1 MNEEALKDSYSL
13 FTNTG
18 YNGTQDEFYTLLSDN
33 AEAFAD
39 SYGLFKDSGYNGSE
53 DDYKELLGLKKKDAS
68 VLQDANAQMVS
79 EVTPSTSDLSQPS
92 LEQDV
97 QSSLEERFSGYKD
110 LPEDEQKSLRKQEE
124 LRPFFEANGLDLD
137 EKLSFENKK
146 KSLEEADRKEEEADE
161 ELGFFERLYKNITS
175 PEEVEDMF
183 TTEEDSVNNYFAQNS
198 DKIFEAEKQY
208 NQAKVEQIKSN
219 YPPQERLAQFKAEG
233 IDLGYIPIKNLKI
246 NNEEVSI
253 KEFEKKAYDQEFI
266 DQLQAG
272 EVSMEVL
279 DTQDNEVL
287 ENLNNLMTRQMES
300 GGQWGDIAQSFYAGG
315 LDMLVAGP
323 LNLLERVGMQGNLYE
338 QTMYK
343 LRGGY
348 WANKVHKYANSQRD
362 KTRLYE
368 QSSMTE
374 SLLDGNYGDAM
385 FQAGNALAESTP
397 LILGMYA
404 SAPLGLAEG
413 ATLGFAGISAGGL
426 KDLELREQRLKGEID
441 ISETMLL
448 ANSVLTGG
456 AEMFFEK
463 FTLDGINAGRKIAGL
478 GKMKPTEIADKFVK
492 GFSKQTAIEGLS
504 EGATEFSNAI
514 TDLITGSAEYEGIE
528 EIAVRISDATL
539 VGGLMGGGMHTAP
552 YLYQSLKKFE
562 ILDENISTV
571 FTMEDGS
578 VKEMSRAE
586 ALRFVKD
593 PEVSDQIRRSAIKMD
608 ASMNDVAKKQLEE
621 IIYGY
626 YAPDAVES
634 RARMF
639 DKEKA
644 VQEVLNKVEA
654 SEEVSTEDLNTLSE
668 AMAEMEIEGK
678 ESKYNISSSTKSTRA
693 RAASV
698 LKGKGVEI
706 VNATQ
711 TQDLSGSNITETVN
725 VSKIET
731 KEQYDSVKKQIKN
744 KSNKP
749 KIVVS
754 ESQQSITVNGES
766 VQSSEVVQGTF
777 KNLNEAKNAL
787 KDFEVANKASKEEVV
802 EQEFTSDE
810 LAQDDSTIRTE
821 YYTITDGNGNS
832 QTVEVKTSKD
842 GSRRVELKDEEG
854 TRYSSEKFS
863 KDNPASNEQLIDGLH
878 PFADFEYTLNKR
890 EGETRE
896 GFEANYS
903 EQIVENRKK
912 KLRAERPK
920 STTDSGLFPINN
932 KLFLQTKK
940 EGLDDIPKE
949 VIDNN
954 DYHVLTS
961 EKEGLTQEE
970 RDSRMSELKSMLD
983 EAGATYYTVQGVYN
997 GVAEE
1002 SLVVTGIDNA
1012 TALNIGNAFQ
1022 QESIFSS
1029 KDGLMY
1035 GDGRVVPL
1043 KGGKPVKGPEARK
1056 MDALTIMNV
1065 GGRKVSLHSGLDW
1078 NNTSYGKNFNSEN
1091 LHKLD
1096 ESNADYDAE
1105 LFQGITEDRKRA
1117 LGFALKFLNS
1127 IGGLNV
1133 TVIRNSEAMQGQIKS
1148 IQKNRYIKDGMSE
1161 EKAEVEA
1168 NKYASE
1174 RRGGSFFLDKTIY
1187 VNLETVRGNTLFHE
1201 IIHPMVDFIKKTDP
1215 ALYKRIEAE
1224 VAEGKVKRRT
1234 TKGGRKI
1241 KGSYLEWAQNNPAY
1255 ASLSREEQIEE
1266 AFAEMMGD
1274 AAYGHFKN
1282 KGTRLNRLREVIK
1295 AILTKL
1301 GVTSLPENVEAID
1314 LDDMSLSDIRTNLA
1328 EALVDGRKVN
1338 VGGVEFEVGET
1349 DAESRFQLD
1358 AIDRRTQV
1366 QYTYDVNSKEFADME
1381 ADGLITSGMTIQD
1394 FAGKTMMIHSPDA
1407 TFSGSIIDKDGTI
1420 LVEGKGGIY
1429 YTFKHSEGGYFWA
1442 STDNAANSMA
1452 KQLNSMLEANGGK
1465 IYMGLTTAR
1474 EGKLLSNTAMS
1485 RGVVNLFTSPNF
1497 ISKIGLS
1504 KPTLYKALIDAAN
1517 QTSPLGDGLKL
1528 GLKPYRA
1535 SSKFE
1540 GDVLEKVWDKL
1551 DNKKTSFKDRKFF
1564 TDKFL
1569 TLAKQSLESGSSK
1582 TNFVNFIKTTMG
1594 DESLVK
1600 FNNKGEPNVTSMKKA
1615 LINVLTE
1622 PELRGEEVTD
1632 KVYAV
1637 LEIDGPV
1644 KAIKTDEYESYG
1656 TAIVSES
1663 GNRAKIHRL
1672 DNREFWYDVAED
1684 PMTNTVIGENTGRSI
1699 KSGKISSRRSQIM
1712 PPTAGVS
1719 TTPLKISE
1727 KIRMQAPTLFNEPN
1741 PETADISKSYLLDKA
1756 TELGV
1761 DQYSDVRFVNRL
1773 DENNSKMIA
1782 DAYDNL
1788 IEDPKNA
1795 EVKSAYQALA
1805 NETILQHEAIL
1816 NKGYDVEIWD
1826 GKGEPYKNSAEMIS
1840 DVRDNKHMYI
1850 FGTEAGFGEGEITP
1864 EKRSENAML
1873 AKTQYKDVNGK
1884 TLLVNDLFRFV
1895 HDFFGHTEL
1904 GNGFGPI
1911 GEENAWLNHSRMYSP
1926 EARKAMT
1933 TETRGQNSWVN
1944 FNKNLRREDGSIPKR
1959 GDNDYTPLSER
1970 PFADQKMGILPDNIV
1985 NPKNLR
1991 FQAPTYEM
1999 EYTPNSLVS
2008 LAMLSDNN
2016 RQPEQWVKEIGKG
2029 LKGASKDVDTM
2040 GLLDILKAYKK
2051 DAKVKSISKEVVAQL
2066 IATNMADIE
2075 TKIFGKEAV
2084 INYDD
2089 YYIGYD
2095 GENYSV
2101 ETPDGQIFDTG
2112 KKSSIEVEELSDLS
2126 TQMLVNKVLIEN
2138 DMFPEAQYSAFT
2150 LPGGENYREF
2160 LIKDK
2165 SPEEIFTAP
2174 HYDGIGEGKNLIAS
2188 ARVDDR
2194 VGPNGEKILFVQEIQ
2209 SDWVQ
2214 GVNKGNFVTKEKI
2227 ASADLQINSLNKE
2240 LEASEERLEK
2250 MIEDTD
2256 SPFSS
2261 EKMMREKDYIED
2273 LKAKITFLEIDK
2285 KGRPY
2290 LPWNQTDLWVG
2301 LTIRKLI
2308 NQASKEGYD
2317 QIAFVNGE
2325 QSDIVQSHTGE
2336 NKGLTHEF
2344 YNKIVPKNINNELK
2358 RLVKGMKYG
2367 VSEFIGDFTKTDVT
2381 QSYEDYLELSEKER
2395 GEKLNISN
2403 KNAVINLTPELKAA
2417 TDKVGPLRFQVPQEE
2432 GESNVY
2438 TDGLV
2443 SIGWDISKAMQDLNY
2458 MSGTYLTGFI
2468 DQDSFRPKKRKRY
2481 DIKLTTLLAKPFG
2494 THSDKEVKEIMVRS
2508 RGALNSAIIE
2518 ANEVGKRLKELN
2530 EKYNYTE
2537 QELND
2542 FLHDHNKIKAL
2553 EDSDI
2558 KNTLIEMRMSID
2570 DLSKTLIAEDLIA
2583 GQTMFTVDSN
2593 LGLYVTQAY
2602 KNFEVKGW
2610 EQTDNLII
2618 KKLKE
2623 FLRREAK
2630 KDNPDATEERLN
2642 QIVDV
2647 SYEELNSDK
2656 EFAYNVKNGGS
2667 LDGLSRLTSIFK
2679 QRKEIPQE
2687 IKDFWGEI
2695 DDPIFNYNN
2704 TIKKMAQTIT
2714 AERMYK
2720 ELYEI
2725 GNGKFISDTKTL
2737 DTFNELVGAK
2747 WGSIEGKF
2755 VDNEMFA
2762 VMNQIAPEKGTGT
2775 FNWIFDK
2782 YMELV
2787 LLNKKTKTVWNIGTH
2802 FKNIIGNTAFA
2813 TMNGHIGFRGGMYQD
2828 AKASLK
2834 AVASSSDAELNAIRK
2849 NLIEKGVLSS
2859 SASLEEIR
2867 NISKDL
2873 GDTDYDLSKYLDEKN
2888 GKIQKLMSKSVRY
2901 VGKPL
2906 KYLDDKFTRA
2916 YQAEDDVWKFY
2927 GFLSEKARYIEAGL
2941 SEKEADDMAARNI
2954 INLYPNYNEIPRI
2967 IRYIGRSPLVGSF
2980 VAFQAESFRNAKNAV
2995 KLGFEE
3001 MGSSNPKIKK
3011 IGTTRIA
3018 GTIATMT
3025 LLEGLQ
3031 LYTMQFLSQALG
3043 LAGGDEEESEERR
3056 LRTMVAQWDRDGSL
3070 AYVDSGVLDSKTN
3083 ENQMENDKYFDYINF
3098 SSISGVGHIRDILR
3112 LSFTDIDTEVGK
3124 ESAYSIVKKMYEP
3137 FLGEEMT
3144 LATFLEAYENKGD
3157 RIYSRTDD
3165 AATATLKM
3173 IEYVGKR
3180 VAMPGVGRNFIRIK
3194 ESFEQDSER
3203 VPTYETLALFGLRIS
3218 RTNLNKTLSINAR
3231 NAYNDMR
3238 SRSSDSII
3246 RDKTLLLNEMKNNPD
3261 LDNDLNII
3269 ADLMAGCRLNKVAGR
3284 DTKAILKGMGIS
3296 DVVIDLA
3303 YNRMLKNY
3311 KQDVLSVD
3319 AK

>member
-1 MNEEALKDSYSL
+1 MNEEALKDAYSL

-68 VLQDANAQMVS
+68 VLQDLPFQMDTKVSASESQEPTSSLDQRIDDSLNKRLASIQPLQDGETDPRMEASSFFEEEGLDFKKYLSLVDRKFDIEKELKSIDYSDEKPTVNPFAKTESSFISSLNKGDQALLKQELSRLNAELDPMVES
-79 EVTPSTSDLSQPS
+79 ADKAKRKYDNAKYYQLKSTVDPSDLDQAVIDADIDKGNIKIPNLVVGEEIFSLNEYNEWLYKRENVNAIQEDPNLIPEQTIEFLKNSNNKALNAAYDLTKRQILSGGEWGDKIES
-92 LEQDV
+92 LESGIIGIGAGAVEMIAKGSYAALDALSYVPKTERLEVGLDDPETTYSSDFLEKGGSPLANRLKEKQD
-97 QSSLEERFSGYKD
+97 
-110 LPEDEQKSLRKQEE
+110 E
-124 LRPFFEANGLDLD
+124 LRANIRAY
-137 EKLSFENKK
+137 
-146 KSLEEADRKEEEADE
+146 EE
-161 ELGFFERLYKNITS
+161 S
-175 PEEVEDMF
+175 
-183 TTEEDSVNNYFAQNS
+183 
-198 DKIFEAEKQY
+198 
-208 NQAKVEQIKSN
+208 
-219 YPPQERLAQFKAEG
+219 
-233 IDLGYIPIKNLKI
+233 
-246 NNEEVSI
+246 SI
-253 KEFEKKAYDQEFI
+253 
-266 DQLQAG
+266 
-272 EVSMEVL
+272 
-279 DTQDNEVL
+279 
-287 ENLNNLMTRQMES
+287 
-300 GGQWGDIAQSFYAGG
+300 
-315 LDMLVAGP
+315 
-323 LNLLERVGMQGNLYE
+323 
-338 QTMYK
+338 
-343 LRGGY
+343 
-348 WANKVHKYANSQRD
+348 
-362 KTRLYE
+362 
-368 QSSMTE
+368 TE
-374 SLLDGNYGDAM
+374 SLLKGNILDAVN
-385 FQAGNALAESTP
+385 QGGNALME
-397 LILGMYA
+397 
-404 SAPLGLAEG
+404 SAPLTASLMLAG
-413 ATLGFAGISAGGL
+413 PLGVSQTATLFGAGIVSAGQNELELLSQREEGRDIADWQINLSNLGSFAGEYIGERYTLGL
-426 KDLELREQRLKGEID
+426 INDARRLASLDKMLEPD
-441 ISETMLL
+441 AVVDS
-448 ANSVLTGG
+448 
-456 AEMFFEK
+456 
-463 FTLDGINAGRKIAGL
+463 
-478 GKMKPTEIADKFVK
+478 FVK
-492 GFSKQTAIEGLS
+492 GVTKGFGIEAAS
-504 EGATEFSNAI
+504 EGFTETINYLTDSAVGLEDFDLTKFGIRIADASIIGGFSGAGIHTSIRTGKAVSRAI
-514 TDLITGSAEYEGIE
+514 TNL
-528 EIAVRISDATL
+528 EII
-539 VGGLMGGGMHTAP
+539 
-552 YLYQSLKKFE
+552 
-562 ILDENISTV
+562 DENTTV
-571 FTMEDGS
+571 IFKYADNKTE
-578 VKEMSRAE
+578 ELSRTDAIK
-586 ALRFVKD
+586 LVRKD
-593 PEVSDQIRRSAIKMD
+593 PELRQQIRDGVVKAD
-608 ASMNDVAKKQLEE
+608 YSMNEVARKAIEDLV
-621 IIYGY
+621 YGY
-626 YAPDAVES
+626 YAPDAETN
-634 RARMF
+634 RAKMRE
-639 DKEKA
+639 KEKVVQNLSDA
-644 VQEVLNKVEA
+644 VKEDPSLENINKLSNAISEMEA
-654 SEEVSTEDLNTLSE
+654 EAKVSEYNESKSTE
-668 AMAEMEIEGK
+668 A
-678 ESKYNISSSTKSTRA
+678 TRA
-693 RAASV
+693 
-698 LKGKGVEI
+698 KTKNIFNEKGVEI
-706 VNATQ
+706 IDAMKS
-711 TQDLSGSNITETVN
+711 QDVSQSKVTETTEVD
-725 VSKIET
+725 KIEN
-731 KEQYDSVKKQIKN
+731 KDQYESAKKQIKN
-744 KSNKP
+744 NKVP
-749 KIVVS
+749 KLVT
-754 ESQQSITVNGES
+754 SQTQTGVKVEGELL
-766 VQSSEVVQGTF
+766 QTSEVTQGKF
-777 KNLNEAKNAL
+777 KSMNAAKNAI
-787 KDFEVANKASKEEVV
+787 KDYEAKIKAQEKGQMLEE
-802 EQEFTSDE
+802 E
-810 LAQDDSTIRTE
+810 LSP
-821 YYTITDGNGNS
+821 
-832 QTVEVKTSKD
+832 
-842 GSRRVELKDEEG
+842 L
-854 TRYSSEKFS
+854 
-863 KDNPASNEQLIDGLH
+863 
-878 PFADFEYTLNKR
+878 
-890 EGETRE
+890 
-896 GFEANYS
+896 
-903 EQIVENRKK
+903 
-912 KLRAERPK
+912 
-920 STTDSGLFPINN
+920 NN
-932 KLFLQTKK
+932 KLFIETNK
-940 EGLDDIPKE
+940 EALDEVPKE
-949 VIDNN
+949 VLDSK
-954 DYHVLTS
+954 DYYILTS
-961 EKEGLTQEE
+961 EKEGLNRQE
-970 RDSRMSELKSMLD
+970 RKSRMSELTSILD
-983 EAGATYYTVQGVYN
+983 DIGATYYKVKGVYN

-1002 SLVVTGIDNA
+1002 SLIVTGISEAD
-1012 TALNIGNAFQ
+1012 ALNAGRDFG
-1022 QESIFSS
+1022 QESIFSA
-1029 KDGLMY
+1029 KKGLMFS
-1035 GDGRVVPL
+1035 DGRVVPL
-1043 KGGKPVKGPEARK
+1043 NDSDLKGPKARSK
-1056 MDALTIMNV
+1056 DALTIMNV
-1065 GGRKVSLHSGLDW
+1065 GGRKMSLHSGLDW
-1078 NNTSYGKNFNSEN
+1078 SNTSYGKNFNSEN
-1091 LHKLD
+1091 VHRLD
-1096 ESNADYDAE
+1096 ENDPNYDKE
-1105 LFQGITEDRKRA
+1105 LLEGVTQDRKRV
-1117 LGFALKFLNS
+1117 LGFVLKFLNS

-1133 TVIRNSEAMQGQIKS
+1133 TVIRNSEAMQSQIKS
-1148 IQKNRYIKDGMSE
+1148 IQKDRYIKNGMSE

-1366 QYTYDVNSKEFADME
+1366 QYTYDVNSKEFSDME

-1429 YTFKHSEGGYFWA
+1429 YTFKHNEGGYFWA

-1540 GDVLEKVWDKL
+1540 GGVLEKVWDKL

-1600 FNNKGEPNVTSMKKA
+1600 FNNKGEPNVKSMKKA
-1615 LINVLTE
+1615 LVNVLTE

-1684 PMTNTVIGENTGRSI
+1684 PMTNTVIGETTGRSG
-1699 KSGKISSRRSQIM
+1699 SGQISSRRSQIM
-1712 PPTAGVS
+1712 PSTAGVS
-1719 TTPLKISE
+1719 MTPLKISE
-1727 KIRMQAPTLFNEPN
+1727 SIRM
-1741 PETADISKSYLLDKA
+1741 
-1756 TELGV
+1756 
-1761 DQYSDVRFVNRL
+1761 
-1773 DENNSKMIA
+1773 
-1782 DAYDNL
+1782 
-1788 IEDPKNA
+1788 
-1795 EVKSAYQALA
+1795 
-1805 NETILQHEAIL
+1805 
-1816 NKGYDVEIWD
+1816 
-1826 GKGEPYKNSAEMIS
+1826 
-1840 DVRDNKHMYI
+1840 
-1850 FGTEAGFGEGEITP
+1850 
-1864 EKRSENAML
+1864 
-1873 AKTQYKDVNGK
+1873 
-1884 TLLVNDLFRFV
+1884 
-1895 HDFFGHTEL
+1895 
-1904 GNGFGPI
+1904 
-1911 GEENAWLNHSRMYSP
+1911 
-1926 EARKAMT
+1926 
-1933 TETRGQNSWVN
+1933 
-1944 FNKNLRREDGSIPKR
+1944 
-1959 GDNDYTPLSER
+1959 
-1970 PFADQKMGILPDNIV
+1970 
-1985 NPKNLR
+1985 
-1991 FQAPTYEM
+1991 QAPTYEM

-2016 RQPEQWVKEIGKG
+2016 RQPEQWIKEIGKG

-2075 TKIFGKEAV
+2075 TKILGGD
-2084 INYDD
+2084 IDYDNYDID
-2089 YYIGYD
+2089 YD
-2095 GENYSV
+2095 GDNYSIT
-2101 ETPDGQIFDTG
+2101 TPDGVTLRSDMEIVKDIEDLTTEEAN
-2112 KKSSIEVEELSDLS
+2112 SIIEETLKAENLGPVYSEV
-2126 TQMLVNKVLIEN
+2126 
-2138 DMFPEAQYSAFT
+2138 T

-2165 SPEEIFTAP
+2165 SPEDIFKAP
-2174 HYDGIGEGKNLIAS
+2174 HYDDFGQNLIAS

-2209 SDWVQ
+2209 SDWAQ
-2214 GVNKGNFVTKEKI
+2214 RAADKKKSGEKIGFKKDNPPLTKEEVNEMGDL
-2227 ASADLQINSLNKE
+2227 SATYNRAINEQVKGIKDPWVEDLLFESGGYRVFELLKKVNERISNSKP
-2240 LEASEERLEK
+2240 
-2250 MIEDTD
+2250 T
-2256 SPFSS
+2256 
-2261 EKMMREKDYIED
+2261 ED
-2273 LKAKITFLEIDK
+2273 LKNYQRYLQLQIKESRFEDAIAD
-2285 KGRPY
+2285 
-2290 LPWNQTDLWVG
+2290 LPWGQTDLWVG

-2325 QSDIVQSHTGE
+2325 QSDIIQGHSDGRTA
-2336 NKGLTHEF
+2336 EF

-2367 VSEFIGDFTKTDVT
+2367 VGEVIEDKVKPLSFGDFKEFQGNLIHESDHGQYTIIDQGDGTFYWERPDGKEGVAVDF
-2381 QSYEDYLELSEKER
+2381 EDAVWNLNVYYNSVQKLEVANK
-2395 GEKLNISN
+2395 GESLYS
-2403 KNAVINLTPELKAA
+2403 KNATINLTPELKAA
-2417 TDKVGPLRFQVPQEE
+2417 TDKVGPLRFQAPQEE

-2468 DQDSFRPKKRKRY
+2468 DQKAFDSKDKQRY

-2593 LGLYVTQAY
+2593 LGLYVTKAY

-2618 KKLKE
+2618 QKTKD
-2623 FLRREAK
+2623 FLYKEAK
-2630 KDNPDATEERLN
+2630 KDNPEATEERLN
-2642 QIVDV
+2642 DIVKV
-2647 SYEELNSDK
+2647 NYRKLNSDK
-2656 EFAYNVKNGGS
+2656 NFAYNIKNGGS

-2687 IKDFWGEI
+2687 IRDFWGEI

-2704 TIKKMAQTIT
+2704 TVKKIAQTIT

-2720 ELYEI
+2720 DLYEI
-2725 GNGKFISDTKTL
+2725 GNGKFISDTQTSE
-2737 DTFNELVGAK
+2737 TFNKLVGSK
-2747 WGSIEGKF
+2747 WGSLEGKF

-2762 VMNQIAPEKGTGT
+2762 VMNQMSPEKGEGL
-2775 FNWIFDK
+2775 FNFVYDK

-2802 FKNIIGNTAFA
+2802 FKNVIGNTAFA
-2813 TMNGHIGFRGGMYQD
+2813 TMNGHIGFRGGMFKD
-2828 AKASLK
+2828 AWASLK

-2967 IRYIGRSPLVGSF
+2967 IRYIGRSPIVGSF
-2980 VAFQAESFRNAKNAV
+2980 VAFQSESFRNAKNTV

-3056 LRTMVAQWDRDGSL
+3056 LRTMVAEWDRDGSL

-3124 ESAYSIVKKMYEP
+3124 ESAYSIVKKMFEP

-3173 IEYVGKR
+3173 IEYVGKK
-3180 VAMPGVGRNFIRIK
+3180 VAMPGIGRNAIRIM

-3246 RDKTLLLNEMKNNPD
+3246 RDKTLLLNEIKNNPD

>member
-1 MNEEALKDSYSL
+1 MNEEALKDAYGL

-39 SYGLFKDSGYNGSE
+39 SYGLFKGSGYNGSE
-53 DDYKELLGLKKKDAS
+53 DDYKGLLGLKKKD
-68 VLQDANAQMVS
+68 VS
-79 EVTPSTSDLSQPS
+79 ISPSTLPQKDSEDTALQSDASQPS

-97 QSSLEERFSGYKD
+97 QSSLEERFSAYKD
-110 LPEDEQKSLRKQEE
+110 LPEDEQKSLRKQDE

-137 EKLSFENKK
+137 EKLDFDNKRKALEESDRK
-146 KSLEEADRKEEEADE
+146 KEEADK
-161 ELGFFERLYKNITS
+161 ELGFLEKIYKNMTS
-175 PEEVEDMF
+175 PEEIEDMLV
-183 TTEEDSVNNYFAQNS
+183 TEEDSVNNYFSQNS

-219 YPPQERLAQFKAEG
+219 YPPQERLAQFQAEG

-246 NNEEVSI
+246 NGEEVSI
-253 KEFEKKAYDQEFI
+253 KDFEAKAYDQEFI

-279 DTQDNEVL
+279 DTQDNKVL
-287 ENLNNLMTRQMES
+287 KNLESLRSRQMES

-323 LNLLERVGMQGNLYE
+323 LELLEGVGAQASPYQ
-338 QTMYK
+338 QTMFK
-343 LRGGY
+343 LQGGFL
-348 WANKVHKYANSQRD
+348 ANKVHKYANSQRD

-368 QSSMTE
+368 QSSMSE
-374 SLLDGNYGDAM
+374 SLLEGNYGNAM
-385 FQAGNALAESTP
+385 FQAGNAIAESAP

-413 ATLGFAGISAGGL
+413 ATLSAAGISAGGL

-441 ISETMLL
+441 ISEGMLL
-448 ANSVLTGG
+448 ANAALTGG

-463 FTLDGINAGRKIAGL
+463 FTLDIINSGRKIAGF
-478 GKMKPTEIADKFVK
+478 GKMKPVEIADGFVRGLFK
-492 GFSKQTAIEGLS
+492 AQLTEGLS
-504 EGATEFSNAI
+504 EGATELSNAFA
-514 TDLITGSAEYEGIE
+514 DLMTRDIDWEKGKLKGSAVSPYEVI
-528 EIAVRISDATL
+528 VRSADATI
-539 VGGLMGGGMHTAP
+539 VGTLLGTGMHTTP
-552 YLYQSLKKFE
+552 YLLQSLKKFE
-562 ILDENISTV
+562 ILDKNISTV

-586 ALRFVKD
+586 ALKFAKD
-593 PEVSDQIRRSAIKMD
+593 PKVADQIRRGTINME
-608 ASMNDVAKKQLEE
+608 ASMNDVARQQLEE

-644 VQEVLNKVEA
+644 VQQVLNKVEA
-654 SEEVSTEDLNTLSE
+654 SEEVSTEDLNALSE
-668 AMAEMEIEGK
+668 AMAAMEVEGK
-678 ESKYNISSSTKSTRA
+678 ESKYNISSSTNSTRA
-693 RAASV
+693 RSASI
-698 LKGKGVEI
+698 LKDKGVEI

-711 TQDLSGSNITETVN
+711 TQDLSKSNVTETVN

-731 KEQYDSVKKQIKN
+731 QEQYDSIKKQVKN
-744 KSNKP
+744 KNKKP
-749 KIVVS
+749 KVVVS

-766 VQSSEVVQGTF
+766 VQSSEVVQGSF
-777 KNLNEAKNAL
+777 KNLNEAKNAM
-787 KDFEVANKASKEEVV
+787 KDFEATDKAAKAGEMLE
-802 EQEFTSDE
+802 SD
-810 LAQDDSTIRTE
+810 
-821 YYTITDGNGNS
+821 
-832 QTVEVKTSKD
+832 
-842 GSRRVELKDEEG
+842 
-854 TRYSSEKFS
+854 
-863 KDNPASNEQLIDGLH
+863 
-878 PFADFEYTLNKR
+878 
-890 EGETRE
+890 
-896 GFEANYS
+896 
-903 EQIVENRKK
+903 
-912 KLRAERPK
+912 
-920 STTDSGLFPINN
+920 LFPANN

-949 VIDNN
+949 VIDGN

-970 RDSRMSELKSMLD
+970 RNSRMEKLKSMLD
-983 EAGATYYTVQGVYN
+983 AADATYYTVQGVYN

-1012 TALNIGNAFQ
+1012 KALDLGRQFG
-1022 QESIFSS
+1022 QESIFSA
-1029 KDGLMY
+1029 KDGLMFSN
-1035 GDGRVVPL
+1035 GSVVPL
-1043 KGGKPVKGPEARK
+1043 KSGKPLKGTDARK
-1056 MDALTIMNV
+1056 MDALTIMSV
-1065 GGRKVSLHSGLDW
+1065 GGRKMSLHTGLDW
-1078 NNTSYGKNFNSEN
+1078 SNTSHGKNFNSEN

-1096 ESNADYDAE
+1096 EKNANYDSE
-1105 LFQGITEDRKRA
+1105 LFEGVTEDRKRA

-1133 TVIRNSEAMQGQIKS
+1133 TVIRNSEAMKGQIKS
-1148 IQKNRYIKDGMSE
+1148 IQKDRYIKDGISE
-1161 EKAEVEA
+1161 EKAEAKAE
-1168 NKYASE
+1168 KYAAE
-1174 RRGGSFFLDKTIY
+1174 RKRGSFFVDKTIY
-1187 VNLETVRGNTLFHE
+1187 VNLETVQGNTLFHE

-1215 ALYKRIEAE
+1215 TLYKRIEAE
-1224 VAEGKVKRRT
+1224 VAEGKVKRRI

-1241 KGSYLEWAQNNPAY
+1241 KGSYLEWAQTNY
-1255 ASLSREEQIEE
+1255 ADLSREEQIEE

-1301 GVTSLPENVEAID
+1301 GVTSFPENVEAID
-1314 LDDMSLSDIRTNLA
+1314 LNTMSLSDIRTNLA
-1328 EALVDGRKVN
+1328 EALVDGRKVT

-1394 FAGKTMMIHSPDA
+1394 FAGKEMMIHSPDA

-1420 LVEGKGGIY
+1420 LVEGKGGVY
-1429 YTFKHSEGGYFWA
+1429 YTFKHNEEGYFWA

-1485 RGVVNLFTSPNF
+1485 RGVVNLFTSRNF

-1600 FNNKGEPNVTSMKKA
+1600 FNNKGEPNIGSMKKA
-1615 LINVLTE
+1615 LVNVLTE

-1684 PMTNTVIGENTGRSI
+1684 PMTNTVIGETTGRSG
-1699 KSGKISSRRSQIM
+1699 SGQISSRRSQIM
-1712 PPTAGVS
+1712 PAMAGVS

-1727 KIRMQAPTLFNEPN
+1727 KIRMQVPQVEEVQWQESKIGRGDLAITNRREEVREAAQAYFDGEVNQQEYLDIVQENSPIKPITQFIDPASLEDI
-1741 PETADISKSYLLDKA
+1741 ETAVGSKIEGRLDVPIEEGTKVGLRLDIPAYTNKNIWAITVHEDGRGKAMSYTNVARIDNVEFISSPKVALGIARGKLSKSTIARMLGNWSPIEGADAKA
-1756 TELGV
+1756 RGENAKQIVV
-1761 DQYSDVRFVNRL
+1761 DVMNDPSWSQIGMNPFRHSYFYDRL
-1773 DENNSKMIA
+1773 DGMPVVSAEQVVQIGGLVYA
-1782 DAYDNL
+1782 
-1788 IEDPKNA
+1788 KNA
-1795 EVKSAYQALA
+1795 EK
-1805 NETILQHEAIL
+1805 T
-1816 NKGYDVEIWD
+1816 
-1826 GKGEPYKNSAEMIS
+1826 
-1840 DVRDNKHMYI
+1840 
-1850 FGTEAGFGEGEITP
+1850 TP
-1864 EKRSENAML
+1864 FDERFEDKR
-1873 AKTQYKDVNGK
+1873 TG
-1884 TLLVNDLFRFV
+1884 
-1895 HDFFGHTEL
+1895 
-1904 GNGFGPI
+1904 
-1911 GEENAWLNHSRMYSP
+1911 
-1926 EARKAMT
+1926 
-1933 TETRGQNSWVN
+1933 
-1944 FNKNLRREDGSIPKR
+1944 
-1959 GDNDYTPLSER
+1959 
-1970 PFADQKMGILPDNIV
+1970 
-1985 NPKNLR
+1985 LR
-1991 FQAPTYEM
+1991 FQVPTYEM
-1999 EYTPNSLVS
+1999 EYTPNALVS
-2008 LAMLSDNN
+2008 LNMIDIDKANPTEWISRLSKG
-2016 RQPEQWVKEIGKG
+2016 VKGT
-2029 LKGASKDVDTM
+2029 SKDIATM
-2040 GLLDILKAYKK
+2040 GLEDILKAYQK
-2051 DAKVKSISKEVVAQL
+2051 DAKVKSIPKEVVAKL

-2075 TKIFGKEAV
+2075 TNILRSD
-2084 INYDD
+2084 IIIDPYDYD
-2089 YYIGYD
+2089 IGYD
-2095 GENYSV
+2095 GDKYIVEDPKGQYVDSGV
-2101 ETPDGQIFDTG
+2101 ETSLYDNVDA
-2112 KKSSIEVEELSDLS
+2112 EELTES
-2126 TQMLVNKVLIEN
+2126 QRREIIEAAF
-2138 DMFPEAQYSAFT
+2138 DAEGITPGEVKYPEVT

-2165 SPEEIFTAP
+2165 SPEKIFSAP
-2174 HYDGIGEGKNLIAS
+2174 HYNELGENLIAS

-2209 SDWVQ
+2209 SDWAQ
-2214 GVNKGNFVTKEKI
+2214 RAADKKKSGEKIGFKKDNPPLTKEEVNEMGDL
-2227 ASADLQINSLNKE
+2227 SATYNRAINEWVKGIKDPWVEDLLFESGGYRVFELLKKVNERISNSKP
-2240 LEASEERLEK
+2240 
-2250 MIEDTD
+2250 T
-2256 SPFSS
+2256 
-2261 EKMMREKDYIED
+2261 ED
-2273 LKAKITFLEIDK
+2273 LKNYQRYLQLQIKDSRFEDAIVD
-2285 KGRPY
+2285 
-2290 LPWNQTDLWVG
+2290 LPWGQTDLWVG
-2301 LTIRKLI
+2301 LAIRKVI

-2325 QSDIVQSHTGE
+2325 QSDIVQSHTGDK
-2336 NKGLTHEF
+2336 KGLTHEF

-2367 VSEFIGDFTKTDVT
+2367 VGNIEGITDV
-2381 QSYEDYLELSEKER
+2381 R
-2395 GEKLNISN
+2395 GK
-2403 KNAVINLTPELKAA
+2403 KVDQAVINLTPELKAA
-2417 TDKVGPLRFQVPQEE
+2417 TDKVGPLRFQAPQEE

-2530 EKYNYTE
+2530 KKYNYTDK
-2537 QELND
+2537 ELND
-2542 FLHDHNKIKAL
+2542 LLHDHNKIKAL
-2553 EDSDI
+2553 EDSEI
-2558 KNTLIEMRMSID
+2558 KNVLIEMRMGID
-2570 DLSKTLIAEDLIA
+2570 ALSKTLIAEDLIA

-2618 KKLKE
+2618 QKLKD
-2623 FLRREAK
+2623 FLYREAK
-2630 KDNPDATEERLN
+2630 KDNPEATEKRLTE
-2642 QIVDV
+2642 IVNV
-2647 SYEELNSDK
+2647 SLEELNSDK

-2667 LDGLSRLTSIFK
+2667 LDGISRLTSIFK

-2704 TIKKMAQTIT
+2704 TVKKIAQTIT

-2737 DTFNELVGAK
+2737 DTFNELVGSK

-2775 FNWIFDK
+2775 FNLIFDK

-2787 LLNKKTKTVWNIGTH
+2787 LLNKKTKTVWNPGTH
-2802 FKNIIGNTAFA
+2802 VKNIIGNTAFA
-2813 TMNGHIGFRGGMYQD
+2813 TMNGHINMDVGTMYQD
-2828 AKASLK
+2828 AKASMK
-2834 AVASSSDAELNAIRK
+2834 ATMGSSNAELDVIRK

-2873 GDTDYDLSKYLDEKN
+2873 GDTDYDLSKYLDEGN

-2901 VGKPL
+2901 AGMPF
-2906 KYLDDKFTRA
+2906 KYLDDKATRA

-2927 GFLSEKARYIEAGL
+2927 GFLSEKARYIKAGI

-3001 MGSSNPKIKK
+3001 IGSSNPDIRK
-3011 IGTTRIA
+3011 IGSKRIA

-3031 LYTMQFLSQALG
+3031 LYTMQFISQSLG

-3056 LRTMVAQWDRDGSL
+3056 IRTMVAQWDRDGSL
-3070 AYVDSGVLDSKTN
+3070 AYVDSGVLESKTN

-3112 LSFTDIDTEVGK
+3112 LTFTDIDTEVGK
-3124 ESAYSIVKKMYEP
+3124 ESAYSIIKKMYEP

-3144 LATFLEAYENKGD
+3144 LAVFLEAYENKGD

-3165 AATATLKM
+3165 AITSAQKM
-3173 IEYVGKR
+3173 IVYVGQK
-3180 VAMPGVGRNFIRIK
+3180 VAMPGFGRNVQRIM
-3194 ESFEQDSER
+3194 ESFKQDSER

-3218 RTNLNKTLSINAR
+3218 RSNVNKTLSINAR
-3231 NAYNDMR
+3231 NTYNDMR
-3238 SRSSDSII
+3238 SRSSDKII
-3246 RDKTLLLNEMKNNPD
+3246 RDKTLLINEMKNNPD

-3269 ADLMAGCRLNKVAGR
+3269 ADLMAGARLNKVAGS
-3284 DTKAILKGMGIS
+3284 DTKAILKGMGVS

>member
-1 MNEEALKDSYSL
+1 MNEEALKDAYSL

-68 VLQDANAQMVS
+68 VLQDLPFQMDTKVSASESQEPTSSLDQRIDDSLNKRLASIQPLQDGETDPRMEASSFFEEEGLDFKKYLSLIDRKFDIEKELKSIDYSDEKPTVNPFAKTESSFISSLNKGDQALLKQELSRLNAELDPMVES
-79 EVTPSTSDLSQPS
+79 ADKAKRKYDNAKYYQLKSTVDPSDLDQAVIDADIDKGNIKIPNLVVGEEIFSLNEYNEWLYKRENVNAIQEDPNLIPEQTIEFLKNSNNKALNAAYDLTKRQILSGGEWGDKIES
-92 LEQDV
+92 LESGIIGIGAGAVEMIAKGSYAALDALSYVPKTERLEVGLDDPETTYSSDFLEKGGSPLANRLKEKQD
-97 QSSLEERFSGYKD
+97 
-110 LPEDEQKSLRKQEE
+110 E
-124 LRPFFEANGLDLD
+124 LRANIRAY
-137 EKLSFENKK
+137 
-146 KSLEEADRKEEEADE
+146 EE
-161 ELGFFERLYKNITS
+161 S
-175 PEEVEDMF
+175 
-183 TTEEDSVNNYFAQNS
+183 
-198 DKIFEAEKQY
+198 
-208 NQAKVEQIKSN
+208 
-219 YPPQERLAQFKAEG
+219 
-233 IDLGYIPIKNLKI
+233 
-246 NNEEVSI
+246 SI
-253 KEFEKKAYDQEFI
+253 
-266 DQLQAG
+266 
-272 EVSMEVL
+272 
-279 DTQDNEVL
+279 
-287 ENLNNLMTRQMES
+287 
-300 GGQWGDIAQSFYAGG
+300 
-315 LDMLVAGP
+315 
-323 LNLLERVGMQGNLYE
+323 
-338 QTMYK
+338 
-343 LRGGY
+343 
-348 WANKVHKYANSQRD
+348 
-362 KTRLYE
+362 
-368 QSSMTE
+368 TE
-374 SLLDGNYGDAM
+374 SLLKGNILDAVN
-385 FQAGNALAESTP
+385 QGGNALME
-397 LILGMYA
+397 
-404 SAPLGLAEG
+404 SAPLTASLMLAG
-413 ATLGFAGISAGGL
+413 PLGVSQTATLFGAGIVSAGQNELELLSQREEGRDIADWQINLSNLGSFAGEYIGERYTLGL
-426 KDLELREQRLKGEID
+426 INDARRLSG
-441 ISETMLL
+441 
-448 ANSVLTGG
+448 
-456 AEMFFEK
+456 
-463 FTLDGINAGRKIAGL
+463 LD
-478 GKMKPTEIADKFVK
+478 PTKEADAIVDSFVK
-492 GFSKQTAIEGLS
+492 GVTKGFGIEAAS
-504 EGATEFSNAI
+504 EGFTETINYLTDSAVGLEDFDLTKFGIRIADASIIGGFSGAGIHTSIRTGKAVSRAI
-514 TDLITGSAEYEGIE
+514 TNL
-528 EIAVRISDATL
+528 EII
-539 VGGLMGGGMHTAP
+539 
-552 YLYQSLKKFE
+552 
-562 ILDENISTV
+562 DENTTV
-571 FTMEDGS
+571 IFKYADNKTE
-578 VKEMSRAE
+578 ELSRTDAIK
-586 ALRFVKD
+586 LVRKD
-593 PEVSDQIRRSAIKMD
+593 PELRQQIRDGVVKAD
-608 ASMNDVAKKQLEE
+608 YSMNEVARKAIEDLV
-621 IIYGY
+621 YGY
-626 YAPDAVES
+626 YAPDAETN
-634 RARMF
+634 RAKMRE
-639 DKEKA
+639 KEKVVQNLSDA
-644 VQEVLNKVEA
+644 VKEDPSLENINKLSNAISEMEA
-654 SEEVSTEDLNTLSE
+654 EAKVSEYNESKSTE
-668 AMAEMEIEGK
+668 A
-678 ESKYNISSSTKSTRA
+678 TRA
-693 RAASV
+693 
-698 LKGKGVEI
+698 KTKNIFNEKGVEI
-706 VNATQ
+706 IDAMKS
-711 TQDLSGSNITETVN
+711 QDVSQSKVTETTEVD
-725 VSKIET
+725 KIEN
-731 KEQYDSVKKQIKN
+731 KDQYESAKKQIKN
-744 KSNKP
+744 NKVP
-749 KIVVS
+749 KLVT
-754 ESQQSITVNGES
+754 SQTQTGVKVEGELL
-766 VQSSEVVQGTF
+766 QTSEVTQGKF
-777 KNLNEAKNAL
+777 KSMNAAKNAI
-787 KDFEVANKASKEEVV
+787 KDYEAKIKAQEKGQMLEE
-802 EQEFTSDE
+802 E
-810 LAQDDSTIRTE
+810 LSP
-821 YYTITDGNGNS
+821 
-832 QTVEVKTSKD
+832 
-842 GSRRVELKDEEG
+842 L
-854 TRYSSEKFS
+854 
-863 KDNPASNEQLIDGLH
+863 
-878 PFADFEYTLNKR
+878 
-890 EGETRE
+890 
-896 GFEANYS
+896 
-903 EQIVENRKK
+903 
-912 KLRAERPK
+912 
-920 STTDSGLFPINN
+920 NN
-932 KLFLQTKK
+932 KLFIETNK
-940 EGLDDIPKE
+940 EALDEVPKE
-949 VIDNN
+949 VLDSK
-954 DYHVLTS
+954 DYYILTS
-961 EKEGLTQEE
+961 EKEGLNRQE
-970 RDSRMSELKSMLD
+970 RKSRMSELTSILD
-983 EAGATYYTVQGVYN
+983 DIGATYYKVKGVYN

-1002 SLVVTGIDNA
+1002 SLIVTGISEAD
-1012 TALNIGNAFQ
+1012 ALNAGRDFG
-1022 QESIFSS
+1022 QESIFSA
-1029 KDGLMY
+1029 KKGLMFS
-1035 GDGRVVPL
+1035 DGRVVPL
-1043 KGGKPVKGPEARK
+1043 NDSDLKGPKARSK
-1056 MDALTIMNV
+1056 DALTIMNV
-1065 GGRKVSLHSGLDW
+1065 GGRKMSLHSGLDW
-1078 NNTSYGKNFNSEN
+1078 SNTSYGKNFNSEN
-1091 LHKLD
+1091 VHRLD
-1096 ESNADYDAE
+1096 ENDPNYDKE
-1105 LFQGITEDRKRA
+1105 LLEGVTQDRKRV
-1117 LGFALKFLNS
+1117 LGFVLKFLNS

-1133 TVIRNSEAMQGQIKS
+1133 TVIRNSEAMQSQIKS
-1148 IQKNRYIKDGMSE
+1148 IQKDRYIKNGMSE

-1366 QYTYDVNSKEFADME
+1366 QYTYDVNSKEFSDME

-1429 YTFKHSEGGYFWA
+1429 YTFKHNEGGYFWA

-1540 GDVLEKVWDKL
+1540 GGVLEKVWDKL

-1600 FNNKGEPNVTSMKKA
+1600 FNNKGEPNVKSMKKA
-1615 LINVLTE
+1615 LVNVLTE

-1684 PMTNTVIGENTGRSI
+1684 PMTNTVIGETTGRSG
-1699 KSGKISSRRSQIM
+1699 SGQISSRRSQIM
-1712 PPTAGVS
+1712 PSTAGVS
-1719 TTPLKISE
+1719 MTPLKISE
-1727 KIRMQAPTLFNEPN
+1727 KIRM
-1741 PETADISKSYLLDKA
+1741 
-1756 TELGV
+1756 
-1761 DQYSDVRFVNRL
+1761 
-1773 DENNSKMIA
+1773 
-1782 DAYDNL
+1782 
-1788 IEDPKNA
+1788 
-1795 EVKSAYQALA
+1795 
-1805 NETILQHEAIL
+1805 
-1816 NKGYDVEIWD
+1816 
-1826 GKGEPYKNSAEMIS
+1826 
-1840 DVRDNKHMYI
+1840 
-1850 FGTEAGFGEGEITP
+1850 
-1864 EKRSENAML
+1864 
-1873 AKTQYKDVNGK
+1873 
-1884 TLLVNDLFRFV
+1884 
-1895 HDFFGHTEL
+1895 
-1904 GNGFGPI
+1904 
-1911 GEENAWLNHSRMYSP
+1911 
-1926 EARKAMT
+1926 
-1933 TETRGQNSWVN
+1933 
-1944 FNKNLRREDGSIPKR
+1944 
-1959 GDNDYTPLSER
+1959 
-1970 PFADQKMGILPDNIV
+1970 
-1985 NPKNLR
+1985 
-1991 FQAPTYEM
+1991 QAPTYEM

-2016 RQPEQWVKEIGKG
+2016 RQPEQWIKEIGKG

-2075 TKIFGKEAV
+2075 TKILGGD
-2084 INYDD
+2084 IDYDNYDID
-2089 YYIGYD
+2089 YD
-2095 GENYSV
+2095 GDNYSIT
-2101 ETPDGQIFDTG
+2101 TPDGVTLRSDMEIVKDIEDLTTEEAN
-2112 KKSSIEVEELSDLS
+2112 SIIEETLKAENLGPVYSEV
-2126 TQMLVNKVLIEN
+2126 
-2138 DMFPEAQYSAFT
+2138 T

-2165 SPEEIFTAP
+2165 SPEDIFKAP
-2174 HYDGIGEGKNLIAS
+2174 HYDDFGQNLIAS

-2209 SDWVQ
+2209 SDWAQ
-2214 GVNKGNFVTKEKI
+2214 RAADKKKSGEKIGFKKDNPPLTKEEVNEMGDL
-2227 ASADLQINSLNKE
+2227 SATYNRAINEQVKGIKDPWVEDLLFESGGYRVFELLKKVNERISNSKP
-2240 LEASEERLEK
+2240 
-2250 MIEDTD
+2250 T
-2256 SPFSS
+2256 
-2261 EKMMREKDYIED
+2261 ED
-2273 LKAKITFLEIDK
+2273 LKNYQRYLQLQIKESRFEDAIAD
-2285 KGRPY
+2285 
-2290 LPWNQTDLWVG
+2290 LPWGQTDLWVG

-2325 QSDIVQSHTGE
+2325 QSDIIQGHSDGRTA
-2336 NKGLTHEF
+2336 EF

-2367 VSEFIGDFTKTDVT
+2367 VGEVIEDKVKPLSFGDFKEFQGNLIHESDHGQYTIIDQGDGTFYWERPDGKEGVAVDF
-2381 QSYEDYLELSEKER
+2381 EDAVWNLNVYYNSVQKLEVANK
-2395 GEKLNISN
+2395 GESLYS
-2403 KNAVINLTPELKAA
+2403 KNATINLTPELKAA
-2417 TDKVGPLRFQVPQEE
+2417 TDKVGPLRFQAPQEE

-2468 DQDSFRPKKRKRY
+2468 DQKAFDSKDKQRY

-2593 LGLYVTQAY
+2593 LGLYVTKAY

-2618 KKLKE
+2618 QKTKD
-2623 FLRREAK
+2623 FLYKEAK
-2630 KDNPDATEERLN
+2630 KDNPEATEERLN
-2642 QIVDV
+2642 DIVKV
-2647 SYEELNSDK
+2647 NYRKLNSDK
-2656 EFAYNVKNGGS
+2656 NFAYNIKNGGS

-2687 IKDFWGEI
+2687 IRDFWGEI

-2704 TIKKMAQTIT
+2704 TVKKIAQTIT

-2720 ELYEI
+2720 DLYEI
-2725 GNGKFISDTKTL
+2725 GNGKFISDTQTSE
-2737 DTFNELVGAK
+2737 TFNKLVGSK
-2747 WGSIEGKF
+2747 WGSLEGKF

-2762 VMNQIAPEKGTGT
+2762 VMNQMSPEKGEGL
-2775 FNWIFDK
+2775 FNFVYDK

-2802 FKNIIGNTAFA
+2802 FKNVIGNTAFA
-2813 TMNGHIGFRGGMYQD
+2813 TMNGHIGFRGGMFKD
-2828 AKASLK
+2828 AWASLK

-2967 IRYIGRSPLVGSF
+2967 IRYIGRSPIVGSF
-2980 VAFQAESFRNAKNAV
+2980 VAFQSESFRNAKNTV

-3001 MGSSNPKIKK
+3001 MGSSNPKIKR

-3056 LRTMVAQWDRDGSL
+3056 LRTMVAEWDRDGSL

-3124 ESAYSIVKKMYEP
+3124 ESAYSIVKKMFEP

-3173 IEYVGKR
+3173 IEYVGKK
-3180 VAMPGVGRNFIRIK
+3180 VAMPGIGRNAIRIM

-3246 RDKTLLLNEMKNNPD
+3246 RDKTLLLNEIKNNPD